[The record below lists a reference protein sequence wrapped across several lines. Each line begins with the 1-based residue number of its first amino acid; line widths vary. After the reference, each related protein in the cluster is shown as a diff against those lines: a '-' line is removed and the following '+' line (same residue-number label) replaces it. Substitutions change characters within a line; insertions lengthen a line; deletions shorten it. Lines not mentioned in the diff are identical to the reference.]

1 MKSLYK
7 FIRVGLIGLIFLFL
21 LVLSA
26 GCMNQKAQNQQTQGK
41 GYEVV
46 DDQKTVVKL
55 PRKPQRIMTTHF
67 HLDNMLLG
75 VVPEERVVAV
85 SDTMDDTGV
94 SYSAPGQFAK
104 PKRYHWDISFEQVI
118 AFKPDLIIARPSIGE
133 ERIQSYRDMGIPVYV
148 SAMPVSVKEIKQKI
162 TNIAAVCGEPEN
174 GARLNQKINMELKE
188 IEKKIPSSV
197 QFSKSCVLVSK
208 MNPSYGGKGCAFDDV
223 CTSAKVRNGIAD
235 LGVENGRLISKELMI
250 KADPDY
256 FLLSSGWEQKHPNE
270 SGNRDEFLLDPALK
284 NLRAVREK
292 HVLYIEDKYLYASN
306 QNCIWAIRK
315 LANLVY
321 GNILSEEKEIF
332 LKGY

>member
-7 FIRVGLIGLIFLFL
+7 FIRVCLTGLIFLFL

-26 GCMNQKAQNQQTQGK
+26 GCMNQEAQNQQTQGK

-148 SAMPVSVKEIKQKI
+148 SAMPVSVKEIKQKSRI
-162 TNIAAVCGEPEN
+162 LQRFVANRRMGRDLIKKSIWSWKKLRKRY
-174 GARLNQKINMELKE
+174 RL
-188 IEKKIPSSV
+188 PCS
-197 QFSKSCVLVSK
+197 
-208 MNPSYGGKGCAFDDV
+208 
-223 CTSAKVRNGIAD
+223 SAKV
-235 LGVENGRLISKELMI
+235 
-250 KADPDY
+250 
-256 FLLSSGWEQKHPNE
+256 
-270 SGNRDEFLLDPALK
+270 
-284 NLRAVREK
+284 
-292 HVLYIEDKYLYASN
+292 
-306 QNCIWAIRK
+306 
-315 LANLVY
+315 VY
-321 GNILSEEKEIF
+321 WF
-332 LKGY
+332 PR